1 MDVFKKFT
9 YTKSFSMR
17 TADLAKQGL
26 LVFLLLLA
34 FSGCANNNIDKAFK
48 GDLRPGKANKVIGE
62 YCQSCH
68 IHKDFDP
75 PLHVSKVRNLYNRPA
90 FKRARECRSCHYIE
104 KKWIHNQHE
113 RKTRMPEDVNRGK
126 FNKFERKE
134 LSRKRRG
141 WLHPWKKIQ
150 IFLIRISRLICN

>member
-1 MDVFKKFT
+1 MDVFKGFIYLKALFGRKMGLKT
-9 YTKSFSMR
+9 
-17 TADLAKQGL
+17 QGL
-26 LVFLLLLA
+26 LMVLLLA
-34 FSGCANNNIDKAFK
+34 FFSGCTNVDVEKAFN
-48 GDLRPGKANKVIGE
+48 GDLRPGKANKIIGE

-104 KKWIHNQHE
+104 KNWMHNQHE

-126 FNKFERKE
+126 YNKFEKKS
-134 LSRKRRG
+134 LSRKRR
-141 WLHPWKKIQ
+141 
-150 IFLIRISRLICN
+150 S